1 MVLKFILITLLI
13 VFIIVKIGGMIF
25 RTMFWMLGARAGQR
39 NPSRH
44 SQQRPRSKHTKSFS
58 GDIEIE
64 YVPEDG
70 RKRQKSEFNG
80 GEYVDFE
87 EVK

>member
-1 MVLKFILITLLI
+1 MILKFFLITILVIFVL
-13 VFIIVKIGGMIF
+13 VKIGSFIF
-25 RTMFWMLGARAGQR
+25 KTMFWMLGARAGNR
-39 NPSRH
+39 NAPTYKQN
-44 SQQRPRSKHTKSFS
+44 QQRQTYRSA

-64 YVPEDG
+64 YVPGKEPKDN
-70 RKRQKSEFNG
+70 KSDFKG

>member
-1 MVLKFILITLLI
+1 MILKFFLITILVIFVL
-13 VFIIVKIGGMIF
+13 VKIGGFIF
-25 RTMFWMLGARAGQR
+25 KTMFWMLGARAGNR
-39 NPSRH
+39 NAPTYKQN
-44 SQQRPRSKHTKSFS
+44 QQRQTYKAA

-64 YVPEDG
+64 YVPG
-70 RKRQKSEFNG
+70 KGPKQTKSDFNG